1 MRRSPTITQS
11 SVFDQSSPRSD
22 GSPQSAPPTQTIFN
36 RRDQPS
42 LSTRSLQPSRTAAP
56 PSSLSPLSQNGGPAP
71 EWLSHP
77 PASRRTP
84 DHSPPLI
91 SPTSASTVRRASLNP
106 SVEYDSTS
114 RTKHPN
120 SSSRSS
126 STSSTRGAK
135 ESSPAEGYYS
145 FRRNDSPPID
155 TATATILRNSPATL
169 SFRSSLTRSDSSTL
183 QPQNLPSPTRE
194 SPTPIRTNGQRRVSD
209 KKPPPLRAKSVR
221 RTSAVLRKMASSED
235 LSSSVDGNQYA
246 SADDSSL
253 GGGGFSDLDASD
265 SPRYAFV
272 LQPVFF
278 LSVTDSAF
286 LRAGNYLANYQ
297 LQISSTRTEH
307 SATRLLPPIT
317 SSVECPLRRPASI
330 SNPTP
335 TSPHRPLRIE
345 ADQASLSTYRLRP
358 VHTHGRVRMR

>member
-22 GSPQSAPPTQTIFN
+22 GSPRSAPPTQTIFN

-42 LSTRSLQPSRTAAP
+42 LSTRSLQPVRTAAP

-106 SVEYDSTS
+106 FVEYESTS
-114 RTKHPN
+114 RTKLPN

-135 ESSPAEGYYS
+135 ESPSAAEGYYS
-145 FRRNDSPPID
+145 SRRNDSPPID
-155 TATATILRNSPATL
+155 TATATILRNSLATL
-169 SFRSSLTRSDSSTL
+169 SFRSSLPRSDSSTL

-194 SPTPIRTNGQRRVSD
+194 SPTPIRTKGQRRVSD
-209 KKPPPLRAKSVR
+209 KKPPPLRAKSIR

-253 GGGGFSDLDASD
+253 GGGGLSDLDASD
-265 SPRYAFV
+265 SPR
-272 LQPVFF
+272 
-278 LSVTDSAF
+278 
-286 LRAGNYLANYQ
+286 
-297 LQISSTRTEH
+297 
-307 SATRLLPPIT
+307 
-317 SSVECPLRRPASI
+317 
-330 SNPTP
+330 
-335 TSPHRPLRIE
+335 
-345 ADQASLSTYRLRP
+345 
-358 VHTHGRVRMR
+358 